1 MKILLKIAMV
11 VSAVVLSC
19 NFVNSQN
26 VISLKNGGNI
36 YFTSIDT
43 TGDYIVY
50 TTDSLANDKM
60 KISKKQVSAVINNRI
75 ITDYSKW
82 PEMPQTGNRVSI
94 NNMPKTETPLNS
106 KIVLDYSEPLSLS
119 LKNQRDYAN
128 VFAEYSEAAYF
139 KYRRGL
145 NVLETGK
152 NCLISA
158 GVVFGVGCI
167 MSGACYAKS
176 TKSYSARNLSTVA
189 IVIESITIA
198 ATTVLLEVGIPLV
211 CVGKAR
217 IRKSFELYNI
227 DYNKAHAQN
236 GLSLNVGYTGTG
248 LSLALNF

>member
-1 MKILLKIAMV
+1 MKILLKITMV
-11 VSAVVLSC
+11 ISAVVLSC

-50 TTDSLANDKM
+50 TTDSLVNEKM

-82 PEMPQTGNRVSI
+82 PEMPQAGNRVSVSI
-94 NNMPKTETPLNS
+94 NNASKTETPLNS
-106 KIVLDYSEPLSLS
+106 KIVLDYSEPISFCI
-119 LKNQRDYAN
+119 KDQRKYAN

-145 NVLETGK
+145 NVLEKGK
-152 NCLISA
+152 YCLISA
-158 GVVFGVGCI
+158 GVVFGVGSI
-167 MSGACYAKS
+167 VSGICYAK
-176 TKSYSARNLSTVA
+176 NLTTA
-189 IVIESITIA
+189 GKVIEYFTIA
-198 ATTVLLEVGIPLV
+198 PTTVLLGVGIPLV

-236 GLSLNVGYTGTG
+236 GLSLNFGYTGTG